1 MSTKRFMLVRELL
14 FLSQLTTTP
23 IYTFPQKSKK
33 CDFVNVSVVKKL
45 YGHNGHNV
53 SHLIFSSCYVR
64 DTYCSRHLN
73 FAIFFLYCEIR
84 EINVSRKFHLIR
96 YP

>member
-33 CDFVNVSVVKKL
+33 CDFVNVSVVK
-45 YGHNGHNV
+45 N
-53 SHLIFSSCYVR
+53 SMDIM
-64 DTYCSRHLN
+64 D
-73 FAIFFLYCEIR
+73 IM
-84 EINVSRKFHLIR
+84 
-96 YP
+96 